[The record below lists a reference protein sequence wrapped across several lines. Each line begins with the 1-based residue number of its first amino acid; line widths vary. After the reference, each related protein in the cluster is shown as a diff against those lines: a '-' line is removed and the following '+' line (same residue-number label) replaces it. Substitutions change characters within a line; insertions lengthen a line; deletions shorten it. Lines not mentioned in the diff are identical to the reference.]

1 MTLSAGA
8 PTRRPEASAR
18 ARLRGRP
25 CSLCHTRSDQGWT
38 FIMLTGTLM
47 FALFLGVRSRARP
60 PKTRHEF
67 AQLMADIS
75 YTNETLLGYFFPAE
89 PPPQPPDVQQ
99 TWWVQT
105 PKCKR
110 SQTCWCVHVTGSRDK
125 TVNPNPRACEWTKG
139 KSLMTRSMDLGK
151 CNYRGSRHNCS
162 CTTGA
167 GEPCLSSNMNPGT
180 IVSNIALARRG
191 GVKHIIEEGR
201 EGGLTALIY
210 WLHGFTVT
218 SIEYS
223 PIDEVSTALREMA
236 PGVVQLD
243 GDGRQLVPEL
253 VRNMSRREAA
263 QTMIFFDGEKRT
275 FAYDTFGKVKD
286 RVAFAAFDDATAEF
300 GRFMSTKGEIWWQVA
315 TEPLYD
321 PMIKRM
327 KESRGRLSKAG
338 LRGST
343 DALGDLGQQFF
354 TFGDTLFTFGGGWG
368 RGGAHDHVQ
377 GAA

>member
-1 MTLSAGA
+1 
-8 PTRRPEASAR
+8 
-18 ARLRGRP
+18 
-25 CSLCHTRSDQGWT
+25 
-38 FIMLTGTLM
+38 MLAATLM
-47 FALFLGVRSRARP
+47 FALLLGVGGRASH

-67 AQLMADIS
+67 AQLMAGIS
-75 YTNETLLGYFFPAE
+75 YTNETLLDYFFPVK
-89 PPPQPPDVQQ
+89 PPQQPPDVQQ

-125 TVNPNPRACEWTKG
+125 TVNPNPRSCEVTKG
-139 KSLMTRSMDLGK
+139 SSLMTRQMGLGACHK
-151 CNYRGSRHNCS
+151 AWGSRRNCS

-180 IVSNIALARRG
+180 IVSNIALAREG

-201 EGGLTALIY
+201 EGGLTALLY
-210 WLHGFTVT
+210 WLHGFKVT

-253 VRNMSRREAA
+253 VQNMSRREAA

-275 FAYDTFGKVKD
+275 FAYDTFAMVKD
-286 RVAFAAFDDATAEF
+286 RVAFAAFDDSNAEF
-300 GRFMSTKGEIWWQVA
+300 QRFMSTKGEIWWQVA

-321 PMIKRM
+321 PMVKRM
-327 KESRGRLSKAG
+327 KESRTRLSKAG
-338 LRGST
+338 LRGSK
-343 DALGDLGQQFF
+343 DILGDLGQQFF
-354 TFGDTLFTFGGGWG
+354 TYGDSLFTFGGGWG
-368 RGGAHDHVQ
+368 QGGVHDHVHR
-377 GAA
+377 ARLEVARRASA

>member
-1 MTLSAGA
+1 MLIATLV
-8 PTRRPEASAR
+8 
-18 ARLRGRP
+18 
-25 CSLCHTRSDQGWT
+25 
-38 FIMLTGTLM
+38 FTL
-47 FALFLGVRSRARP
+47 LLGVRGRAP
-60 PKTRHEF
+60 HPKTRQEF
-67 AQLMADIS
+67 AQLMAGIS
-75 YTNETLLGYFFPAE
+75 YTNETLLDYFFPAE
-89 PPPQPPDVQQ
+89 PPPQSPDVQQ

-110 SQTCWCVHVTGSRDK
+110 SKACWCVHVTGSRDK
-125 TVNPNPRACEWTKG
+125 TVNPNPRACEVTKG
-139 KSLMTRSMDLGK
+139 KSLMTRSMDLGE
-151 CNYRGSRHNCS
+151 CHQAGRVGRRNCS

-180 IVSNIALARRG
+180 IVSNIALARQY
-191 GVKHIIEEGR
+191 GVNHIIEEGR

-210 WLHGFTVT
+210 WLHGFKVT

-286 RVAFAAFDDATAEF
+286 RVAFAAFDDANAEF

-343 DALGDLGQQFF
+343 DSLGDLGQQFF
-354 TFGDTLFTFGGGWG
+354 TFGDTLFTFGGGLG
-368 RGGAHDHVQ
+368 RGHDHAH